1 MGEDQD
7 NTEYALSDDSS
18 DNEIHPRNSLIQNI
32 SRLNS
37 VSPQTMNNRFVSDN
51 DQILAVVFQNR
62 SSGLR
67 ERIRLND
74 REWDNVLIESTQK
87 DKEADIMINDSHEMI
102 ENCKHT
108 SIMLLNLTNDLMDLA
123 KQENLTFQLHKSYFN
138 LLNTIKN
145 STKTLEFLSSKK
157 NIKVSLV
164 KDDKNNVFFE
174 NFYGDEKRYEQILI
188 NFLSNALKFTND
200 EGTVDI
206 ILQIIDI

>member
-1 MGEDQD
+1 
-7 NTEYALSDDSS
+7 
-18 DNEIHPRNSLIQNI
+18 
-32 SRLNS
+32 
-37 VSPQTMNNRFVSDN
+37 MNNRFVSDN

-157 NIKVSLV
+157 KIKVSLV

>member
-157 NIKVSLV
+157 KIKVSLV